1 MSHVAQ
7 KRLFARRFLLV
18 IALGLLYNKRGCL
31 LLILFLIRHA
41 NPMHIHILGICGTFM
56 GSLALLAR
64 ALGHTVTGSDT
75 NVYPPM
81 STQLESAGV
90 TIAEG
95 YLVAHLQP
103 APDLV
108 VVGNAMKRGMDVIEY
123 MLDKGLR
130 YTSGPQFLSEQV
142 LQSRHVLAVAGT
154 HGKTTT
160 TTMLAWILHYAGIDT
175 GFLIGGVPLVD
186 TTDEHLQQVFAH
198 SSYLGASS
206 TDNASSDSQASG
218 YFVIEADEYDSAFF
232 DKRSKF
238 VHYRPRTAIFNNLE
252 FDHADIF
259 ADLDAIQTQFHHMVR
274 MIPSTGKIIMPT
286 ATISLEETLAK
297 GIWTPVWRT
306 SIQQVSLDNTP
317 ATTDSTTT
325 DSTTTDSNTTDS
337 NALNSGSSDP
347 QFSSVINDS
356 QWHAELLSQDGSHF
370 KVSFNDGLE
379 DNTGDS
385 AAIVQWSMS
394 GTHNVNNA
402 LVAVAAAYNVGVSVS
417 KSCAALSAFAGI
429 KRRMEL
435 IGDVN
440 DILVFDDFAHHPT
453 AITTTLDGARKKLTG
468 RRLWAIIEPRSN
480 TMKMGI
486 HQHSLAQSAALA
498 DYTLWYEPAGL
509 EWGLQ
514 EVIDNAQET
523 IDGER
528 RQSVLTSID
537 AIIEHVRIHSQAG
550 DAIVIMSNGGFE
562 GIHQRLL
569 TALGQ

>member
-1 MSHVAQ
+1 
-7 KRLFARRFLLV
+7 
-18 IALGLLYNKRGCL
+18 
-31 LLILFLIRHA
+31 
-41 NPMHIHILGICGTFM
+41 MHIHILGICGTFM

-64 ALGHTVTGSDT
+64 ELGHTVTGSDA

-81 STQLESAGV
+81 STQLENAGV
-90 TIAEG
+90 TIEQG
-95 YLVAHLQP
+95 YLVEHLQP

-123 MLDKGLR
+123 MLDTGLR

-142 LQSRHVLAVAGT
+142 LQSRHVIAVAGT

-186 TTDEHLQQVFAH
+186 TTDEHLQHVFAH
-198 SSYLGASS
+198 SSYLGADKI
-206 TDNASSDSQASG
+206 DNDDSVNTG

-238 VHYRPRTAIFNNLE
+238 VHYRPRTAILNNLE

-259 ADLDAIQTQFHHMVR
+259 ADLEAIQTQFHHMVR

-286 ATISLEETLAK
+286 ATASLEETLAK
-297 GIWTPVWRT
+297 GVWTPVWRT
-306 SIQQVSLDNTP
+306 AVL
-317 ATTDSTTT
+317 
-325 DSTTTDSNTTDS
+325 
-337 NALNSGSSDP
+337 
-347 QFSSVINDS
+347 
-356 QWHAELLSQDGSHF
+356 
-370 KVSFNDGLE
+370 
-379 DNTGDS
+379 DS
-385 AAIVQWSMS
+385 AANATNVEDENLDNNSEWQAELISEDGGQFAVSFAADIADEEATGVVDWSMS
-394 GTHNVNNA
+394 GMHNVNNA
-402 LVAVAAAYNVGVSVS
+402 LVAVAAAYNIGVSV
-417 KSCAALSAFAGI
+417 KTACAALSAFAGI

-453 AITTTLDGARKKLTG
+453 AITTTLDGAKKKLVD
-468 RRLWAIIEPRSN
+468 RRIWAIIEPRSN

-486 HQHSLAQSAALA
+486 HQDSLAESAALA
-498 DYTLWYEPAGL
+498 DHTLWYEPTGL
-509 EWGLQ
+509 EWGLK
-514 EVIDNAQET
+514 EVIENANSANPNMGNQ
-523 IDGER
+523 
-528 RQSVLTSID
+528 QVLSSID
-537 AIIEHVRIHSQAG
+537 AIIKHIDTHAKAG

-569 TALGQ
+569 TALRNKAT

>member
-1 MSHVAQ
+1 
-7 KRLFARRFLLV
+7 
-18 IALGLLYNKRGCL
+18 
-31 LLILFLIRHA
+31 
-41 NPMHIHILGICGTFM
+41 MHIHILGICGTFM

-64 ALGHTVTGSDT
+64 SLGHTVTGSDA

-81 STQLESAGV
+81 STQLENAGV

-95 YLVAHLQP
+95 YLVEHLQP

-123 MLDKGLR
+123 MLDSGLR

-142 LQSRHVLAVAGT
+142 LQSRHVIAVAGT

-175 GFLIGGVPLVD
+175 GFLIGGVPLVN
-186 TTDEHLQQVFAH
+186 TSDEHLQQVFAH
-198 SSYLGASS
+198 SSYLGAKKVADGSGEK
-206 TDNASSDSQASG
+206 TG

-238 VHYRPRTAIFNNLE
+238 VHYRPRTAILNNLE

-259 ADLDAIQTQFHHMVR
+259 ADLNAIQTQFHHMVR
-274 MIPSTGKIIMPT
+274 MIPSSGKIIMPA

-297 GIWTPVWRT
+297 GVWTPVWRT
-306 SIQQVSLDNTP
+306 AVIDKQSVDYTKDEQNLQHTNDWQAELISAD
-317 ATTDSTTT
+317 
-325 DSTTTDSNTTDS
+325 
-337 NALNSGSSDP
+337 GG
-347 QFSSVINDS
+347 QFSISFAGND
-356 QWHAELLSQDGSHF
+356 E
-370 KVSFNDGLE
+370 
-379 DNTGDS
+379 NT
-385 AAIVQWSMS
+385 AIVDWSMS
-394 GTHNVNNA
+394 GIHNVNNA
-402 LVAVAAAYNVGVSVS
+402 LVAVAAAYNVGIDV
-417 KSCAALSAFAGI
+417 KTACDALSAFAGI

-453 AITTTLDGARKKLTG
+453 AITTTLDGAKKKLAN
-468 RRLWAIIEPRSN
+468 RCIWAIIEPRSN

-486 HQHSLAQSAALA
+486 HQDSLAESAVLA
-498 DYTLWYEPAGL
+498 DHTLWYEPTGL
-509 EWGLQ
+509 EWGLKD
-514 EVIDNAQET
+514 VIDNAKANNPNIASQ
-523 IDGER
+523 
-528 RQSVLTSID
+528 QVLSSTE
-537 AIIEHVRIHSQAG
+537 AIIEHIINNAQAD

-569 TALGQ
+569 TALRHK

>member
-1 MSHVAQ
+1 
-7 KRLFARRFLLV
+7 
-18 IALGLLYNKRGCL
+18 
-31 LLILFLIRHA
+31 
-41 NPMHIHILGICGTFM
+41 MHIHILGICGTFM

-64 ALGHTVTGSDT
+64 ELGHTVTGSDA

-81 STQLESAGV
+81 STQLENAGV
-90 TIAEG
+90 TIEQG
-95 YLVAHLQP
+95 YLVEHLQP

-123 MLDKGLR
+123 MLDTGLR

-142 LQSRHVLAVAGT
+142 LQSRHVIAVAGT

-186 TTDEHLQQVFAH
+186 TTDEHLQHVFAH
-198 SSYLGASS
+198 SSYLGADKI
-206 TDNASSDSQASG
+206 DNDDSVNTG

-238 VHYRPRTAIFNNLE
+238 VHYRPRTAILNNLE

-259 ADLDAIQTQFHHMVR
+259 ADLEAIQTQFHHMVR

-286 ATISLEETLAK
+286 ATASLEETLAK
-297 GIWTPVWRT
+297 GVWTPVWRT
-306 SIQQVSLDNTP
+306 AVLRSAANATNIEDENLDN
-317 ATTDSTTT
+317 
-325 DSTTTDSNTTDS
+325 
-337 NALNSGSSDP
+337 NSEW
-347 QFSSVINDS
+347 Q
-356 QWHAELLSQDGSHF
+356 AELISEDGGQF
-370 KVSFNDGLE
+370 AVSFAADIADE
-379 DNTGDS
+379 EATGVID
-385 AAIVQWSMS
+385 WSMS
-394 GTHNVNNA
+394 GMHNVNNA
-402 LVAVAAAYNVGVSVS
+402 LVAVAAAYNIGVSV
-417 KSCAALSAFAGI
+417 KTACAALSAFAGI

-453 AITTTLDGARKKLTG
+453 AITTTLDGAKKKLAD
-468 RRLWAIIEPRSN
+468 RRIWAIIEPRSN

-486 HQHSLAQSAALA
+486 HQDSLAESAALA
-498 DYTLWYEPAGL
+498 DHTLWYEPTGL
-509 EWGLQ
+509 EWGLK
-514 EVIDNAQET
+514 EVIENANSANPNMGNQ
-523 IDGER
+523 
-528 RQSVLTSID
+528 QVLSSID
-537 AIIEHVRIHSQAG
+537 AIIKHIDTHAKAG

-569 TALGQ
+569 TVLRNKAT

>member
-1 MSHVAQ
+1 
-7 KRLFARRFLLV
+7 
-18 IALGLLYNKRGCL
+18 
-31 LLILFLIRHA
+31 
-41 NPMHIHILGICGTFM
+41 MHIHILGICGTFM

-64 ALGHTVTGSDT
+64 ALGHTVTGSDA

-81 STQLESAGV
+81 STQLENAGV

-95 YLVAHLQP
+95 YLIEHLQP

-123 MLDKGLR
+123 MLDSGLR

-142 LQSRHVLAVAGT
+142 LQSRHVIAVAGT

-186 TTDEHLQQVFAH
+186 TSDERLQQVFAH
-198 SSYLGASS
+198 SSYLGAEKVADGSVEK
-206 TDNASSDSQASG
+206 TG

-238 VHYRPRTAIFNNLE
+238 VHYRPRTAILNNLE

-259 ADLDAIQTQFHHMVR
+259 ADLNAIQTQFHHMVR
-274 MIPSTGKIIMPT
+274 MIPSSGKIIMPA

-297 GIWTPVWRT
+297 GVWTPIWRT
-306 SIQQVSLDNTP
+306 AVIDKKSDNDRKDEQSP
-317 ATTDSTTT
+317 QH
-325 DSTTTDSNTTDS
+325 
-337 NALNSGSSDP
+337 NSDW
-347 QFSSVINDS
+347 Q
-356 QWHAELLSQDGSHF
+356 AELISADGGQF
-370 KVSFNDGLE
+370 IVSFVEE
-379 DNTGDS
+379 DEATAVVD
-385 AAIVQWSMS
+385 WSMS
-394 GTHNVNNA
+394 GIHNVNNA
-402 LVAVAAAYNVGVSVS
+402 LIAVAAAYNVGVDV
-417 KSCAALSAFAGI
+417 KTACAALSAFAGI

-440 DILVFDDFAHHPT
+440 DILIFDDFAHHPT
-453 AITTTLDGARKKLTG
+453 AITTTLDGAKKKLAN
-468 RRLWAIIEPRSN
+468 RRIWAIIEPRSN

-486 HQHSLAQSAALA
+486 HQDSLAESAALA
-498 DYTLWYEPAGL
+498 DHTLWYEPTGL
-509 EWGLQ
+509 EWGLKD
-514 EVIDNAQET
+514 VIDNAKAKNSNIVTQ
-523 IDGER
+523 
-528 RQSVLTSID
+528 QVLSSTE
-537 AIIEHVRIHSQAG
+537 AIIEHIMTHAQAG

-569 TALGQ
+569 TALRNK

>member
-1 MSHVAQ
+1 
-7 KRLFARRFLLV
+7 
-18 IALGLLYNKRGCL
+18 
-31 LLILFLIRHA
+31 
-41 NPMHIHILGICGTFM
+41 MHIHILGICGTFM

-64 ALGHTVTGSDT
+64 SLGHTVTGSDA

-81 STQLESAGV
+81 STQLENAGV

-95 YLVAHLQP
+95 YLVEHLQP

-123 MLDKGLR
+123 MLDSGLR

-142 LQSRHVLAVAGT
+142 LQSRHVIAVAGT

-175 GFLIGGVPLVD
+175 GFLIGGVPLVN
-186 TTDEHLQQVFAH
+186 TSDEHLQQVFAH
-198 SSYLGASS
+198 SSYLGAKKVADGSGEK
-206 TDNASSDSQASG
+206 TG

-238 VHYRPRTAIFNNLE
+238 VHYRPRTAILNNLE

-259 ADLDAIQTQFHHMVR
+259 VDLNAIQTQFHHMVR
-274 MIPSTGKIIMPT
+274 MIPSSGKIIMPA

-297 GIWTPVWRT
+297 GVWTPVWRT
-306 SIQQVSLDNTP
+306 AVIDKQSVDHKKDEQNLQHTNDWQAELISAD
-317 ATTDSTTT
+317 
-325 DSTTTDSNTTDS
+325 
-337 NALNSGSSDP
+337 GG
-347 QFSSVINDS
+347 QFS
-356 QWHAELLSQDGSHF
+356 
-370 KVSFNDGLE
+370 VSFAGNDE
-379 DNTGDS
+379 HT
-385 AAIVQWSMS
+385 AIVDWSMS
-394 GTHNVNNA
+394 GIHNVNNA
-402 LVAVAAAYNVGVSVS
+402 LVAVAAAYNVGVDI
-417 KSCAALSAFAGI
+417 KTACAALSAFAGI

-453 AITTTLDGARKKLTG
+453 AITTTLDGAKKKLAD
-468 RRLWAIIEPRSN
+468 RRIWAIIEPRSN

-486 HQHSLAQSAALA
+486 HQDSLAESAALA
-498 DYTLWYEPAGL
+498 DHTLWYEPTGL
-509 EWGLQ
+509 EWGLKD
-514 EVIDNAQET
+514 VIDNAKANNPNIASQ
-523 IDGER
+523 
-528 RQSVLTSID
+528 QVLSSTE
-537 AIIEHVRIHSQAG
+537 AIIEHIINNAQAD

-569 TALGQ
+569 TALRHK

>member
-1 MSHVAQ
+1 
-7 KRLFARRFLLV
+7 
-18 IALGLLYNKRGCL
+18 
-31 LLILFLIRHA
+31 
-41 NPMHIHILGICGTFM
+41 MHIHILGICGTFM

-64 ALGHTVTGSDT
+64 SLGHTVTGSDA

-81 STQLESAGV
+81 SIQLENAGV

-95 YLVAHLQP
+95 YLVEHLQP

-123 MLDKGLR
+123 MLDSGLR

-142 LQSRHVLAVAGT
+142 LQSRHVIAVAGT

-175 GFLIGGVPLVD
+175 GFLIGGVPLVN
-186 TTDEHLQQVFAH
+186 TSDEHLQQVFAH
-198 SSYLGASS
+198 SSYLGAKKIADSS
-206 TDNASSDSQASG
+206 GEKIG

-238 VHYRPRTAIFNNLE
+238 VHYRPRTAILNNLE

-259 ADLDAIQTQFHHMVR
+259 ADLNAIQTQFHHMVR
-274 MIPSTGKIIMPT
+274 MIPSSGKIIMPA

-297 GIWTPVWRT
+297 GVWTPVWRT
-306 SIQQVSLDNTP
+306 AVIDKQSVDYKKDEKNLQHTNDWQAELISAD
-317 ATTDSTTT
+317 
-325 DSTTTDSNTTDS
+325 
-337 NALNSGSSDP
+337 GG
-347 QFSSVINDS
+347 QFS
-356 QWHAELLSQDGSHF
+356 
-370 KVSFNDGLE
+370 VSFAGNDE
-379 DNTGDS
+379 HT
-385 AAIVQWSMS
+385 AIVDWSMS
-394 GTHNVNNA
+394 GIHNVNNA
-402 LVAVAAAYNVGVSVS
+402 LVAVAAAYNVGVDI
-417 KSCAALSAFAGI
+417 KTACAALSAFAGI

-453 AITTTLDGARKKLTG
+453 AITTTLDGAKKKLAD
-468 RRLWAIIEPRSN
+468 RRIWAIIEPRSN

-486 HQHSLAQSAALA
+486 HQDSLAESAVLA
-498 DYTLWYEPAGL
+498 DHTLWYEPTGL
-509 EWGLQ
+509 EWGLKD
-514 EVIDNAQET
+514 VIDNAKANNPNIASQQVLSSTET
-523 IDGER
+523 
-528 RQSVLTSID
+528 
-537 AIIEHVRIHSQAG
+537 IIEHIINNAQAG

-569 TALGQ
+569 TALCNK